1 MEVRVGIRI
10 GIKIGI
16 GIGIGMG
23 VPESNSVKSVEG

>member
-1 MEVRVGIRI
+1 MGIRI

-16 GIGIGMG
+16 GIGIRMG

>member
-16 GIGIGMG
+16 GIGIRMG

>member
-1 MEVRVGIRI
+1 VGIRI

-16 GIGIGMG
+16 GIGIRMG